1 MSIKSM
7 FAVSP
12 HVLVVMSMSLHLFGP
27 GSFAG
32 IIIVK
37 KELVY
42 HKNCSEGKYV
52 CLSKAIWKIKKK

>member
-1 MSIKSM
+1 M

-52 CLSKAIWKIKKK
+52 CLSKAI